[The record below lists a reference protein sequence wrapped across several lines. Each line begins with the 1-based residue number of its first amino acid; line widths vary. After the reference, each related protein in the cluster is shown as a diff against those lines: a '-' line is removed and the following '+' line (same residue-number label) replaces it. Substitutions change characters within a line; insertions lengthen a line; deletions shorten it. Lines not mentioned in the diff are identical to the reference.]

1 MLYLGEL
8 SALITAFLWS
18 GTSFA
23 FSNAAKRIGS
33 LQLNVNRIILATI
46 FLFFIIIFANFN
58 YDLNVEQIK
67 YLALSGFVGLVLG
80 DSFLFKSFQLI
91 GARLGMLLM
100 ALVPAFSS
108 ILALVFLEEHLSL
121 ISVTGMTITLF
132 GISIV
137 ILERSKGSE
146 SIFKSNKLGVFYGV
160 LGALG
165 QASGLVLA
173 KFAFEA
179 GSINGFVATFVRLLS
194 AVVIIFPLVLVF
206 RRYKNPIKVYTKDTK
221 ALWATLV
228 GTILGPV
235 LGITGSLIAIANA
248 QIGIAS
254 TLMSTMP
261 IIMLPIVRYYY
272 KEKLTWKAIL
282 GALVAVVGVAILFLV

>member
-1 MLYLGEL
+1 MAYLGEI
-8 SALITAFLWS
+8 SAIITAFLWS

-23 FSNAAKRIGS
+23 FTNAANRIGS

-46 FLFFIIIFANFN
+46 FLFFIIIIANIN
-58 YDLNVEQIK
+58 YDLSAEQIY

-91 GARLGMLLM
+91 GARLGMLIM

-108 ILALVFLEEHLSL
+108 VLALVFLNENLSL
-121 ISVTGMTITLF
+121 ISITGMTITLS

-137 ILERSKGSE
+137 ILERSKSLE
-146 SIFKSNKLGVFYGV
+146 PFYKTNKLGILYGV

-179 GSINGFVATFVRLLS
+179 GSINGFVATFVRLLA
-194 AVVIIFPLVLVF
+194 AVVIIFPLALLF

-228 GTILGPV
+228 GTVLGPV

-272 KEKLTWKAIL
+272 KEKLGWRAIV
-282 GALVAVVGVAILFLV
+282 GALIAVAGVAILFLV

>member
-46 FLFFIIIFANFN
+46 LLFFIIIIANFN
-58 YDLNVEQIK
+58 YDLSAEQIQ

-108 ILALVFLEEHLSL
+108 ILALIFLEEHLSL

-137 ILERSKGSE
+137 ILERSKSSE
-146 SIFKSNKLGVFYGV
+146 SIFKTNKLGIFYGV

-165 QASGLVLA
+165 QASGLVIA

-194 AVVIIFPLVLVF
+194 AVVIIFPLALLF
-206 RRYKNPIKVYTKDTK
+206 RRYKNPIKVYTRDTK

-261 IIMLPIVRYYY
+261 IIMLPIVRFYY
-272 KEKLTWKAIL
+272 KEKLSWKAIL
-282 GALVAVVGVAILFLV
+282 GAMVAVVGVAILFLV

>member
-1 MLYLGEL
+1 MAYLGEI
-8 SALITAFLWS
+8 SAIITAFLWS

-23 FSNAAKRIGS
+23 FTNAANRIGS

-46 FLFFIIIFANFN
+46 FLFFIIIIANIN
-58 YDLNVEQIK
+58 YDLSAEQIN

-91 GARLGMLLM
+91 GARLGMLIM

-108 ILALVFLEEHLSL
+108 VLALVFLNENLSL
-121 ISVTGMTITLF
+121 ISITGMTITLS

-137 ILERSKGSE
+137 ILERSKSLE
-146 SIFKSNKLGVFYGV
+146 PFYKTNKLGILYGV

-179 GSINGFVATFVRLLS
+179 GSINGFVATFVRLLA
-194 AVVIIFPLVLVF
+194 AVVIIFPLALLF

-228 GTILGPV
+228 GTVLGPV

-272 KEKLTWKAIL
+272 KEKLGWRAIV
-282 GALVAVVGVAILFLV
+282 GALIAVAGVAILFLV

>member
-1 MLYLGEL
+1 
-8 SALITAFLWS
+8 
-18 GTSFA
+18 
-23 FSNAAKRIGS
+23 
-33 LQLNVNRIILATI
+33 
-46 FLFFIIIFANFN
+46 
-58 YDLNVEQIK
+58 
-67 YLALSGFVGLVLG
+67 
-80 DSFLFKSFQLI
+80 
-91 GARLGMLLM
+91 
-100 ALVPAFSS
+100 
-108 ILALVFLEEHLSL
+108 
-121 ISVTGMTITLF
+121 MTITLS
-132 GISIV
+132 GISVV
-137 ILERSKGSE
+137 ILERSKSSE
-146 SIFKSNKLGVFYGV
+146 SIFKTNKLGILYGV

-179 GSINGFVATFVRLLS
+179 GSINGFVATFVRLLA
-194 AVVIIFPLVLVF
+194 AVVIIFPLALLF

-272 KEKLTWKAIL
+272 KEKLGWRAIV
-282 GALVAVVGVAILFLV
+282 GALIAVVGVAILFLV

>member
-1 MLYLGEL
+1 MPYLGEL
-8 SALITAFLWS
+8 SALVTAFLWS

-23 FSNAAKRIGS
+23 FTNAAKRIGS

-46 FLFFIIIFANFN
+46 LLFFIIIIANLN
-58 YDLNVEQIK
+58 YDLSSEQIY

-91 GARLGMLLM
+91 GARLGMLIM

-108 ILALVFLEEHLSL
+108 VLALVFLNENLSL
-121 ISVTGMTITLF
+121 ISITGMTITLF

-137 ILERSKGSE
+137 ILERNKDTE
-146 SIFKSNKLGVFYGV
+146 SIFKTNKLGILYGV

-179 GSINGFVATFVRLLS
+179 GSINGFVATFIRLLS
-194 AVVIIFPLVLVF
+194 AAVIIFPLALIF
-206 RRYKNPIKVYTKDTK
+206 RRYKNPVKVYEKDTK

-272 KEKLTWKAIL
+272 KEKLTWRAIV
-282 GALVAVVGVAILFLV
+282 GALVAVVGVAILFLI

>member
-1 MLYLGEL
+1 MAYLGEI
-8 SALITAFLWS
+8 SAIITAFLWS

-23 FSNAAKRIGS
+23 FTNAAKRIGS

-46 FLFFIIIFANFN
+46 FLFFIIIIANIN
-58 YDLNVEQIK
+58 YDLSSEQIY

-91 GARLGMLLM
+91 GARLGMLIM

-108 ILALVFLEEHLSL
+108 VLALVFLNENLSL
-121 ISVTGMTITLF
+121 ISVIGMTITLS
-132 GISIV
+132 GISVV

-146 SIFKSNKLGVFYGV
+146 SIFKTNKLGVIYGV

-179 GSINGFVATFVRLLS
+179 GSINGFVATFVRLLA
-194 AVVIIFPLVLVF
+194 AVVIIFPLALLF
-206 RRYKNPIKVYTKDTK
+206 RRYKNPIKIYTKDTK

-272 KEKLTWKAIL
+272 KEKLGWRAIV

>member
-1 MLYLGEL
+1 MAYLGEI
-8 SALITAFLWS
+8 SAIITAFLWS

-23 FSNAAKRIGS
+23 FTNAANRIGS

-46 FLFFIIIFANFN
+46 FLFFIIIIANIN
-58 YDLNVEQIK
+58 YDLSAEQIY
-67 YLALSGFVGLVLG
+67 YLAFSGFVGLVLG

-91 GARLGMLLM
+91 GARLGMLIM

-108 ILALVFLEEHLSL
+108 VLALVFLNENLSL
-121 ISVTGMTITLF
+121 ISITGMTITLS

-137 ILERSKGSE
+137 ILERSKSLE
-146 SIFKSNKLGVFYGV
+146 PFYKTNKLGILYGV

-179 GSINGFVATFVRLLS
+179 GSINGFVATFVRLLA
-194 AVVIIFPLVLVF
+194 AVVIIFPLALLF
-206 RRYKNPIKVYTKDTK
+206 RRYKNPINVYTKDTK

-228 GTILGPV
+228 GTVLGPV

-272 KEKLTWKAIL
+272 KEKLGWRAIV
-282 GALVAVVGVAILFLV
+282 GASIAVAGVAILFLV

>member
-1 MLYLGEL
+1 MAYLGEI
-8 SALITAFLWS
+8 SAIITAFLWS

-23 FSNAAKRIGS
+23 FTNAANRIGS

-46 FLFFIIIFANFN
+46 FLFFIIIIANIN
-58 YDLNVEQIK
+58 YDLSAEQIY

-91 GARLGMLLM
+91 GARLGMLIM

-108 ILALVFLEEHLSL
+108 VLALVFLNENLSL
-121 ISVTGMTITLF
+121 ISITGMTITLS

-137 ILERSKGSE
+137 ILERSKSSE
-146 SIFKSNKLGVFYGV
+146 SFYKTNKLGILYGV

-179 GSINGFVATFVRLLS
+179 GSINGFVATFVRLLA
-194 AVVIIFPLVLVF
+194 AVVIIFPLALLF

-228 GTILGPV
+228 GTVLGPV

-272 KEKLTWKAIL
+272 KEKLGWRAIV
-282 GALVAVVGVAILFLV
+282 GALIAVAGVAILFLV

>member
-1 MLYLGEL
+1 MCSVISSSSSSTHSGRKFLCTIPSGLSTSYSLNTSRNLRRLEL
-8 SALITAFLWS
+8 
-18 GTSFA
+18 
-23 FSNAAKRIGS
+23 
-33 LQLNVNRIILATI
+33 
-46 FLFFIIIFANFN
+46 
-58 YDLNVEQIK
+58 
-67 YLALSGFVGLVLG
+67 
-80 DSFLFKSFQLI
+80 
-91 GARLGMLLM
+91 
-100 ALVPAFSS
+100 P
-108 ILALVFLEEHLSL
+108 
-121 ISVTGMTITLF
+121 
-132 GISIV
+132 
-137 ILERSKGSE
+137 SE
-146 SIFKSNKLGVFYGV
+146 SILKTNKLGIFYGV

-194 AVVIIFPLVLVF
+194 AAVIIFPLALVF
-206 RRYKNPIKVYTKDTK
+206 KRYKNPIKVYTKNTQ

-272 KEKLTWKAIL
+272 KEKLSWRAIV
-282 GALVAVVGVAILFLV
+282 GAMIAVVGVAILFLV

>member
-1 MLYLGEL
+1 MAYLGEL

-23 FSNAAKRIGS
+23 FTNAAKRIGS
-33 LQLNVNRIILATI
+33 LQLNVSRIILATI
-46 FLFFIIIFANFN
+46 FLFLIILIANFN
-58 YDLNVEQIK
+58 YELSYDQVY

-108 ILALVFLEEHLSL
+108 VLALVFLNENLAL
-121 ISVTGMTITLF
+121 ISVIGMTITLS
-132 GISIV
+132 GIFIV
-137 ILERSKGSE
+137 ILERNKDTG
-146 SIFKSNKLGVFYGV
+146 SIFKYNKVGVLYGV

-165 QASGLVLA
+165 QAGGLVLA
-173 KFAFEA
+173 KFAFEE
-179 GSINGFVATFVRLLS
+179 GSINGFVATFVRLFS
-194 AVVIIFPLVLVF
+194 AVIVIFPAALLF
-206 RRYKNPIKVYTKDTK
+206 KRYKNPVKVYIKDTK
-221 ALWATLV
+221 AFWATLI

-261 IIMLPIVRYYY
+261 IIMLPIAHYYY
-272 KEKLTWKAIL
+272 KEEISWKAIF
-282 GALVAVVGVAILFLV
+282 GAIVAVVGVAILFLV

>member
-1 MLYLGEL
+1 MAYLGEI
-8 SALITAFLWS
+8 SAIITAFLWS

-23 FSNAAKRIGS
+23 FTNAAQRIGS
-33 LQLNVNRIILATI
+33 LQLNVSRIILATI
-46 FLFFIIIFANFN
+46 FLFFIILIANFN
-58 YDLNVEQIK
+58 YDLSYEQVY

-108 ILALVFLEEHLSL
+108 ILALVFLEEQLAL
-121 ISVTGMTITLF
+121 ISVTGMIITLS
-132 GISIV
+132 GISVV
-137 ILERSKGSE
+137 ILERSKSSE
-146 SIFKSNKLGVFYGV
+146 SFYKTNKLGILYGV

-165 QASGLVLA
+165 QAAGLVLA

-179 GSINGFVATFVRLLS
+179 GSINGFVATFVRLLA
-194 AVVIIFPLVLVF
+194 AVVIIFPFALLF
-206 RRYKNPIKVYTKDTK
+206 RRYKNPIKVYAKDTK

-228 GTILGPV
+228 GTVLGPV

-272 KEKLTWKAIL
+272 KEKLGWRAIV
-282 GALVAVVGVAILFLV
+282 GALIAVVGVAILFLV